1 MVGCC
6 ALYPLET
13 AAELA
18 CVAVHASYRKSA
30 DEPGL
35 GAHLLHAAEASARD
49 AGLETLF
56 ALTTQTR
63 DWFVENGFKDA
74 DIDALPAP
82 KQALYNYQRNS
93 KVMSKALK
101 MEKQ

>member
-1 MVGCC
+1 M
-6 ALYPLET
+6 
-13 AAELA
+13 
-18 CVAVHASYRKSA
+18 
-30 DEPGL
+30 
-35 GAHLLHAAEASARD
+35 
-49 AGLETLF
+49 F

-101 MEKQ
+101 MENQ